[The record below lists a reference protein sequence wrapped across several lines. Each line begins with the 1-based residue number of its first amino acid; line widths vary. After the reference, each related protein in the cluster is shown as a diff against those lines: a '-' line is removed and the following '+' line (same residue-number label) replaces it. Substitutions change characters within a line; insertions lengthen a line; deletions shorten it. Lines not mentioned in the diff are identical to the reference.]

1 MIIKLRYLLI
11 IPILVTLSVAV
22 FNSKC
27 YQTEVIQEPLEF
39 SQRLSW
45 IPFDNAEIL
54 AERVGK
60 VFNKIPSEEIRLI
73 VNSAIKHES
82 KEGEFPSRYDILAV
96 IAVESGFNCK
106 AKNGKDSGCM
116 QINRGHWPSFPE
128 EAFRDIDENIRYGAY
143 LLESYFQKNNGD
155 INVALKIYNSGETA
169 VRNNREKPGYSEK
182 FDRYKN
188 ELFYSEM

>member
-11 IPILVTLSVAV
+11 IPILATLSVAV
-22 FNSKC
+22 FNNKC
-27 YQTEVIQEPLEF
+27 HQIEVIQELPEF
-39 SQRLSW
+39 SKKHSW
-45 IPFDNAEIL
+45 TSFDNAEIL

-128 EAFRDIDENIRYGAY
+128 EAFWDIDENIRYGAY
-143 LLESYFQKNNGD
+143 LLENYFQKNNGD
-155 INVALKIYNSGETA
+155 TNVALKIYNSGETA

-182 FDRYKN
+182 FNRYKN